1 MTDTTQVTGQATP
14 TGDTQNVADTNGATP
29 TADTSLLG
37 GDGAK
42 PAEGTPIEGKPVEG
56 EKKTEIQEPVVP
68 EKYEFKMPD
77 GVQVDSAAAE
87 QLSSIAKELKLT
99 AEQAQKFADVGAAMA
114 QRQVEAHTKTVSEWA
129 DAVRT
134 DKEIGGDAL
143 TENLVFARKT
153 IDSFGSP
160 ELRSLLDSS
169 GLGNHPEMVKLAVRV
184 GKAIS
189 EDKFVGGRETPGASS
204 GNDAADAFYPT
215 MKKG

>member
-1 MTDTTQVTGQATP
+1 
-14 TGDTQNVADTNGATP
+14 
-29 TADTSLLG
+29 LLG
-37 GDGAK
+37 GEGK
-42 PAEGTPIEGKPVEG
+42 PAEGTQSAADGTT
-56 EKKTEIQEPVVP
+56 KTDPPAAPVVP

-77 GVQVDSAAAE
+77 GMQVDPAAAE
-87 QLSSIAKELKLT
+87 QLSGIAKELKLT
-99 AEQAQKFADVGAAMA
+99 AEQAQKLADVGAAMT
-114 QRQVEAHTKTVSEWA
+114 QRQVEAHAKTVSEWA
-129 DAVRT
+129 DSVRS

-189 EDKFVGGRETPGASS
+189 EDKFVAGRVAPSTTGNETI
-204 GNDAADAFYPT
+204 DAMYPS
-215 MKKG
+215 MKK

>member
-1 MTDTTQVTGQATP
+1 MTDTTQVTGQAPP
-14 TGDTQNVADTNGATP
+14 TGDTQNVADTNGVTP
-29 TADTSLLG
+29 PADTSLLG
-37 GDGAK
+37 GEGTK
-42 PAEGTPIEGKPVEG
+42 PAEGTPDGT
-56 EKKTEIQEPVVP
+56 KTDPAAPVVP

>member
-1 MTDTTQVTGQATP
+1 MTTETQGTGQATP
-14 TGDTQNVADTNGATP
+14 TGAPQDTSTTGAVTP
-29 TADTSLLG
+29 PADTSLLG
-37 GDGAK
+37 GTGETA
-42 PAEGTPIEGKPVEG
+42 PAEGVKPEG
-56 EKKTEIQEPVVP
+56 ELKTDPTAPVVP
-68 EKYEFKMPD
+68 EKYEFKMPE
-77 GVQVDSAAAE
+77 GMQVDSAAAE

-99 AEQAQKFADVGAAMA
+99 AEQAQKFADVGATMA
-114 QRQVEAHTKTVSEWA
+114 QRQIEAHQRTVSEWA
-129 DAVRT
+129 DAVRS
-134 DKEIGGDAL
+134 DKDIGGDAL
-143 TENLVFARKT
+143 TGNLVFARKT
-153 IDSFGSP
+153 LDAFGSP

>member
-1 MTDTTQVTGQATP
+1 MTTETQGTGQATP
-14 TGDTQNVADTNGATP
+14 TGAPQDTNTGATP
-29 TADTSLLG
+29 PADTSLLG
-37 GDGAK
+37 GPGEVA
-42 PAEGTPIEGKPVEG
+42 PAVTQAPAG
-56 EKKTEIQEPVVP
+56 EQKTDPAAPVVP

-77 GVQVDSAAAE
+77 GMQVDAAAAE

-99 AEQAQKFADVGAAMA
+99 AEQAQKFADVGATMA
-114 QRQVEAHTKTVSEWA
+114 QRQIEAHQKTVSEWA
-129 DAVRT
+129 DAVRS

-143 TENLVFARKT
+143 TGNLVFARKT
-153 IDSFGSP
+153 LDAFGSP